1 MPRRGELVL
10 MFPVMWNKLS
20 GIPDGTEWVDERRYK
35 GHQVRVPT
43 IMIDAKG
50 IYWWM
55 GMRASNLVN
64 GVERVAVDGRQCR
77 AHRRPVD
84 TDKGEI
90 WYWVVDYSPPAV
102 TDKFYAPYPLAN
114 ADDAKRYFEIG
125 IDGLATPPRLMDRLG
140 WKGTNAKET
149 AVKFRELVYAY
160 ANNAKPEFI
169 EKKLEAVKDVHIP
182 TVGEERYRAI
192 TWKEM
197 EDKVRELEG
206 AVVRFRD
213 AMHYA
218 EQKRD
223 KLELEIETLRGEM
236 SRLADLLI

>member
-1 MPRRGELVL
+1 MVL

-20 GIPDGTEWVDERRYK
+20 GIPEGVEWADERRAK

-50 IYWWM
+50 VYWWM
-55 GMRASNLVN
+55 GMRASTLVN

-84 TDKGEI
+84 TDKGAV
-90 WYWVVDYSPPAV
+90 WCWVVDYSPPAV

-140 WKGTNAKET
+140 WKGTNAKLT
-149 AVKFRELVYAY
+149 VVKFRELVYAY
-160 ANNAKPEFI
+160 ANNAPPEFI

-197 EDKVRELEG
+197 EENVKELQETV
-206 AVVRFRD
+206 ARFRESL
-213 AMHYA
+213 HYA
-218 EQKRD
+218 KQERE
-223 KLELEIETLRGEM
+223 KLESEIETLRGEV
-236 SRLADLLI
+236 SRLADMVI